1 MDSEDYYFIV
11 LILGLYPIF
20 YIILRWLFGNSI
32 IFRIAFTFV
41 TVDIEISISCF
52 IIGGMGIEHVFLWGL
67 PLTLV
72 CFGLAYW
79 HIYKT
84 VRIPLLDITSDIS
97 RLTDGEVGV
106 VSERELSM
114 RKDEIGQIQVALKE
128 YGQAV
133 SRTADFASKVQRG
146 VLSVDYD
153 PLGPADLLG
162 NSLIEM
168 NKSLTEVISETNK
181 IVKSAAEEGVF
192 DLVLSTEK
200 SQGAWRELTDSVNSL
215 LASLVVPIREI
226 NRVIDSIAVGDLTRH
241 FLIPSQGE
249 MGNLATNLNTAIDKL
264 NGLIEETRSI
274 SFYLSTNTETLVESN
289 LEMTNNT
296 NEIALTIG
304 QMSEGARHQLEQ
316 IDQSSRLVE
325 RVMELSEEISSQS
338 REIFQFAQLGAKEGK
353 DGLKNMDAAVEAMNT
368 LLREAK
374 DAVALLDKFHDR
386 STRISDIVN
395 LIQSI
400 SQQTNLLSLNAS
412 IEAAR
417 AGEAGRGF
425 TVVADQIRQLA
436 ANTKVSAAEIEVLVT
451 EVMNDT
457 ESVLMHIRS
466 IERIGNTS
474 ATSVYQASGIFNQM
488 AQLSNQSLTHTSS
501 IQSNSQSQLDKM
513 RTVVNAIEGV
523 VVIAEETATGTDQV
537 AASASELSAGM
548 TDFHQRFTE
557 LGSVSEQLKK
567 QVNQFKLGLTKK
579 IFDS

>member
-1 MDSEDYYFIV
+1 MDLEDYYFIV

-52 IIGGMGIEHVFLWGL
+52 IIGGMGIEHVFMWGL

-79 HIYKT
+79 HIYRV
-84 VRIPLLDITSDIS
+84 VRLPLLDITSDIS
-97 RLTDGEVGV
+97 RLAGGEVIS
-106 VSERELSM
+106 VSERKLTK
-114 RKDEIGQIQVALKE
+114 RKDEIGQIQLALKE

-133 SRTADFASKVQRG
+133 SRTADFASKVQQG
-146 VLSVDYD
+146 VLSANYD
-153 PLGPADLLG
+153 PLGPDDLLG

-168 NKSLTEVISETNK
+168 NRSLAEVILEANK

-192 DLVLSTEK
+192 DLALSTKK
-200 SQGAWRELTDSVNSL
+200 SQGAWRELNDSVNSL
-215 LASLVVPIREI
+215 LTSLLVPIREI
-226 NRVIDSIAVGDLTRH
+226 NRVIDSMAVGDLTHH
-241 FLIPSQGE
+241 FLVPSQGE

-264 NGLIEETRSI
+264 NILIEEIRSA
-274 SFYLSTNTETLVESN
+274 SFHLSTNTETLVESN
-289 LEMTNNT
+289 QEMTHNT

-325 RVMELSEEISSQS
+325 HVMVLSEEISSQS
-338 REIFQFAQLGAKEGK
+338 QEIFQFAQLGAREGTN
-353 DGLKNMDAAVEAMNT
+353 GLKNMDEAVETMKT
-368 LLREAK
+368 LLHEAK
-374 DAVALLDKFHDR
+374 NAVAVLDKFNDR
-386 STRISDIVN
+386 SRRISGIVN
-395 LIQSI
+395 LIQNI

-412 IEAAR
+412 IEAAK
-417 AGEAGRGF
+417 AGDAGRGF

-436 ANTKVSAAEIEVLVT
+436 SHTKISATEIEVLIS

-457 ESVLMHIRS
+457 ESVLMHIQS

-474 ATSVYQASGIFNQM
+474 ATSVFQASRTFTQM
-488 AQLSNQSLTHTSS
+488 AQLSDQSLTHTST
-501 IQSNSQSQLDKM
+501 IQSNSQSQLEKM
-513 RTVVNAIEGV
+513 RAVVEAIDGI

-537 AASASELSAGM
+537 AASAAELSAGM
-548 TDFHQRFTE
+548 TEFHQRFAA
-557 LGSVSEQLKK
+557 LGSVSEQLKT
-567 QVNQFKLGLTKK
+567 QVNQFKLEVPKK
-579 IFDS
+579 NL